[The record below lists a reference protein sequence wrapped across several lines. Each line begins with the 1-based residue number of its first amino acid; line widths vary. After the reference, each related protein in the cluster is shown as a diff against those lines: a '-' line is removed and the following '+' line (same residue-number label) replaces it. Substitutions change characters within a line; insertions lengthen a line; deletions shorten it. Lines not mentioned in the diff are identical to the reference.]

1 MSTKTSDLEK
11 VLKESLSREMTPDQK
26 EAQRRS
32 FVYGTTKIEN
42 NAITRATVDS
52 AANELA
58 ATTKDEQ

>member
-11 VLKESLSREMTPDQK
+11 VLKDSLSREMTPAQK

-52 AANELA
+52 AANDLA
-58 ATTKDEQ
+58 ASKKDEQ